1 MQFKIDK
8 KFIEKYGKYMILG
21 AVALLLVIILI
32 VSALT
37 KKPEVPAGQTVEP
50 TTDEAVTEPAETE
63 PPLQEDAYPEI
74 NKLFETYFT
83 AKKELN
89 VDQLNSIV
97 VQEEPYTLEEIEK
110 EGEYIE
116 NYQNIKCYTKP
127 GLQDNTYLVYVYFE
141 IKFMNIDTPAPGMVQ
156 QLVCMNSD
164 GTLYINAGKV
174 DADVKSYMDEVYNSQ
189 DVRAL
194 ITSVEEKLQQAMS
207 ADENLLKLVDKLREG
222 ADTGTTP
229 PETEPEQT
237 QPPET
242 QPEQTQPSE
251 TEPAETQPEQTQ
263 PSETQASETTAAP
276 SGTTTVY
283 AKQNV
288 KIRKEPSTDS
298 EEVGKLTGAA
308 SIERI
313 SDDGTWSKVLYNGA
327 ECYIMSDLLTTVKP
341 DTAPFTATDETVYA
355 TTDVKIRKGPST
367 DSEEVATLKAGDSI
381 KRTAY
386 NDEWSKVEYKG
397 NTYYVATPYLS
408 RQRP

>member
-237 QPPET
+237 QP
-242 QPEQTQPSE
+242 
-251 TEPAETQPEQTQ
+251 
-263 PSETQASETTAAP
+263 SETQASETTAAP

>member
-50 TTDEAVTEPAETE
+50 TTDEAVTEPSETE

-89 VDQLNSIV
+89 ADQLNSIV

-263 PSETQASETTAAP
+263 PPETQVSETTAAP

>member
-50 TTDEAVTEPAETE
+50 TTDEAVTEPSETE

-89 VDQLNSIV
+89 ADQLNSIV

-194 ITSVEEKLQQAMS
+194 IKSVEEKLQQAMS

-263 PSETQASETTAAP
+263 PPETQVSETTAAP

>member
-37 KKPEVPAGQTVEP
+37 RKPEVPTGQTVEP
-50 TTDEAVTEPAETE
+50 TTDEEVTEPSETE

-89 VDQLNSIV
+89 VDQLNSMV
-97 VQEEPYTLEEIEK
+97 AQEEPYTLEEIEK

-141 IKFMNIDTPAPGMVQ
+141 IKFMNIETPAPGMVQ

-189 DVRAL
+189 DVRVL

-242 QPEQTQPSE
+242 QPEQTQPLE
-251 TEPAETQPEQTQ
+251 TVPAETQPAETQ
-263 PSETQASETTAAP
+263 PPETQASETTAAT

-288 KIRKEPSTDS
+288 KIRKGPSTDS

-397 NTYYVATPYLS
+397 NTYYVATSYLS